1 MRISDWSSDVCSS
14 DLLIALRPERVS
26 VELGANGWPV
36 AHRYRVGDTVMRF
49 AVEDAEGRPG
59 LLHLKSMHPL
69 DDHYGLG
76 CLGAAAQAIA
86 VHNAAGQWHKALL
99 ENAARPSGALV
110 YDPGEPGASLSPEQF
125 ARLKEEMA
133 AGFQGAANAG
143 RRSEEHT
150 SELQS
155 L

>member
-1 MRISDWSSDVCSS
+1 MSKFFFFLMIRLPPRSTRTDTLFPYTTLFRS
-14 DLLIALRPERVS
+14 
-26 VELGANGWPV
+26 GWQV

-86 VHNAAGQWHKALL
+86 VHNAAGQWHKVLLVTAAL
-99 ENAARPSGALV
+99 PSEALV
-110 YDPGEPGASLSPEQF
+110 FDPGEPGASDRHNYVS
-125 ARLKEEMA
+125 
-133 AGFQGAANAG
+133 G
-143 RRSEEHT
+143 T
-150 SELQS
+150 SVS
-155 L
+155 V

>member
-1 MRISDWSSDVCSS
+1 MATGLTLHGNAYVHTINDAEGRPAE
-14 DLLIALRPERVS
+14 LIALRPERVS

-49 AVEDAEGRPG
+49 AVEGAEGRPD

-86 VHNAAGQWHKALL
+86 VHN
-99 ENAARPSGALV
+99 
-110 YDPGEPGASLSPEQF
+110 
-125 ARLKEEMA
+125 
-133 AGFQGAANAG
+133 
-143 RRSEEHT
+143 RSEEHT

-155 L
+155 LMLISYAVFCLKKKKK

>member
-1 MRISDWSSDVCSS
+1 MC
-14 DLLIALRPERVS
+14 ALVTGVQTCALPI
-26 VELGANGWPV
+26 L

-143 RRSEEHT
+143 RPMLLEGGLDRKSTRLNSSH
-150 SELQS
+150 
-155 L
+155 

>member
-86 VHNAAGQWHKALL
+86 VHNTA
-99 ENAARPSGALV
+99 
-110 YDPGEPGASLSPEQF
+110 
-125 ARLKEEMA
+125 
-133 AGFQGAANAG
+133 
-143 RRSEEHT
+143 RSEERRVGKAGV
-150 SELQS
+150 SKCRYRGS
-155 L
+155 RVN

>member
-1 MRISDWSSDVCSS
+1 M
-14 DLLIALRPERVS
+14 
-26 VELGANGWPV
+26 
-36 AHRYRVGDTVMRF
+36 
-49 AVEDAEGRPG
+49 
-59 LLHLKSMHPL
+59 
-69 DDHYGLG
+69 G
-76 CLGAAAQAIA
+76 CLGAAAKSMA

-143 RRSEEHT
+143 RPMLLEGGLKWHSLRSEERRVGKEWVRT
-150 SELQS
+150 CRSRW
-155 L
+155 

>member
-1 MRISDWSSDVCSS
+1 
-14 DLLIALRPERVS
+14 
-26 VELGANGWPV
+26 
-36 AHRYRVGDTVMRF
+36 MRF

-69 DDHYGLG
+69 DHHSGLG

-143 RRSEEHT
+143 RPMLLEGGLKWH
-150 SELQS
+150 S
-155 L
+155 LSLPPADIDRKSVVSGKRGAVRCGLG

>member
-1 MRISDWSSDVCSS
+1 MLHGNAYVHTINDAEGRPAE
-14 DLLIALRPERVS
+14 LIALRPERVS

-86 VHNAAGQWHKALL
+86 T
-99 ENAARPSGALV
+99 
-110 YDPGEPGASLSPEQF
+110 
-125 ARLKEEMA
+125 
-133 AGFQGAANAG
+133 
-143 RRSEEHT
+143 SEERRVGT
-150 SELQS
+150 ECGSTW
-155 L
+155 

>member
-1 MRISDWSSDVCSS
+1 MATGLTLHGNAYVHTINDAEGRPAE
-14 DLLIALRPERVS
+14 LIALRPERVS

-76 CLGAAAQAIA
+76 CLGAA
-86 VHNAAGQWHKALL
+86 G
-99 ENAARPSGALV
+99 
-110 YDPGEPGASLSPEQF
+110 
-125 ARLKEEMA
+125 
-133 AGFQGAANAG
+133 
-143 RRSEEHT
+143 SEEHT

-155 L
+155 LMRIPYASFCLKKK